1 MKQISSKSSEKRTNE
16 QEKPNQ
22 LGMGLKYSKF
32 EFLFKLKRLA
42 RQVERN
48 YTVLPFWQ
56 NGYIWA
62 AISSIFGVTAIILVL
77 IISRF
82 SELPPEVPLLYDIQ
96 EENWESYPRIF
107 MLLIP
112 AALLVLGMI
121 NIQILRKTYY
131 MNKRLT
137 LMICLIITISSLLTL
152 VASREIILLAT
163 Y

>member
-1 MKQISSKSSEKRTNE
+1 MKQTSSNNSEKRTSRDE
-16 QEKPNQ
+16 EPNQ
-22 LGMGLKYSKF
+22 LGMGLKYSRF

-42 RQVERN
+42 RQVEKN

-62 AISSIFGVTAIILVL
+62 AISSIFGVTAIVMIL

-82 SELPPEVPLLYDIQ
+82 ADLPPEIPLVYDIQ
-96 EENWESYPRIF
+96 EENWQSYPKIF
-107 MLLIP
+107 MFLIP
-112 AALLVLGMI
+112 ASLLILGI
-121 NIQILRKTYY
+121 LNIQILRKTYY

-137 LMICLIITISSLLTL
+137 LMICLIITISSFLTL